1 MSEEYA
7 IRVLADKARS
17 FAKLT
22 PRKNPTAGYARAL
35 AELFAAAREFAVRSD
50 ESWAKEVV
58 ELKEALKRHGDG

>member
-7 IRVLADKARS
+7 IRALADKARS

-35 AELFAAAREFAVRSD
+35 AELVDAARFFAEKSD
-50 ESWAKEVV
+50 EQWAMEVA
-58 ELKEALKRHGDG
+58 ELRDGAGNG